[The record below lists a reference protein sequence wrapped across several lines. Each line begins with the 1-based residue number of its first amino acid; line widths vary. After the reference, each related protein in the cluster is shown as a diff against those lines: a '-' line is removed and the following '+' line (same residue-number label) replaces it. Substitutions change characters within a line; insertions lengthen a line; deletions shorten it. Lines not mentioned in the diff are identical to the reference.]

1 MGSIVASTLLEEGAY
16 WKKTTMQDDSTRSTE
31 HPSTLGKLK
40 EERDIAKLAQQ
51 QLGRGAIVLGITMG
65 NWEDHAATKQL

>member
-1 MGSIVASTLLEEGAY
+1 
-16 WKKTTMQDDSTRSTE
+16 MQDDSTRSTE

-65 NWEDHAATKQL
+65 SWEDHAATKQL